1 MASTRG
7 YDCKR
12 LQIGMPKALSVD
24 LRSRIAEAVAAG
36 ETVRRAAQRF
46 GVSAA
51 TAVRLG
57 QKARAGM
64 DLAPRPRGAPP
75 KPIITGEVAT
85 WLKARLEDK
94 RDLTMRALAGE
105 LRERGTPVT
114 HDTVWRFVRRQ
125 GLTFKKN
132 SGGERTGPA
141 QGGSV
146 QETLEGSP
154 ASHRV

>member
-1 MASTRG
+1 
-7 YDCKR
+7 
-12 LQIGMPKALSVD
+12 MPRALSVD

-57 QKARAGM
+57 QKARAGT